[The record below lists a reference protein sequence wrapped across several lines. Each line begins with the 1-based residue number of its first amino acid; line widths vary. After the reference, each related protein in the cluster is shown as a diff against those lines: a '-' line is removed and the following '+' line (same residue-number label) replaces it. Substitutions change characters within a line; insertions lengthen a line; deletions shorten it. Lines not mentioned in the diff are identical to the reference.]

1 MRSTKDL
8 DRKRHHNV
16 MLALLFV
23 CFVIETSKPAFA
35 SPRGSHGD
43 LSLAAGP
50 EPAECRLVF
59 EATDKLLAI
68 PHHLYVT
75 EIASFTNGK
84 PRQSELIFV
93 GGVSYVL
100 DSGKWSKSP
109 LTVEQKRAQEQENR
123 KNATNESCRHLRDEA
138 VGGESAAL
146 YAAHAENEGTV
157 ADTQVWISKSRGL
170 ILKQEEDF
178 GEAGA
183 KDRTHVSVRY
193 EYGNI
198 QAPRIGVSRP

>member
-1 MRSTKDL
+1 MRSTNDL

-16 MLALLFV
+16 MLVLLFV
-23 CFVIETSKPAFA
+23 CFVIETSKPACA
-35 SPRGSHGD
+35 LPRGSHGD
-43 LSLAAGP
+43 PSLAAGP

-68 PHHLYVT
+68 PHHVYLT
-75 EIASFTNGK
+75 ETASSTNGK
-84 PRQSELIFV
+84 PRQTELIFV
-93 GGVSYVL
+93 GGVFYVRV
-100 DSGKWSKSP
+100 SGKWTKSP
-109 LTVEQKRAQEQENR
+109 LTAEQNRAQEQENR

-138 VGGESAAL
+138 VGGESAAV
-146 YAAHAENEGTV
+146 YTAHAENEGTV

-183 KDRTHVSVRY
+183 KDRTHMSIRY

-198 QAPRIGVSRP
+198 QAPRM